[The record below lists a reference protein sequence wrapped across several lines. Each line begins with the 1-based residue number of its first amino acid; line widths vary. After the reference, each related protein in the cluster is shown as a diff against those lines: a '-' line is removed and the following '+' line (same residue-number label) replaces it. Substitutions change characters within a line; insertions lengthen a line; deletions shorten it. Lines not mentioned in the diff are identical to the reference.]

1 MWKNLRFITIRDRNQ
16 RFKFMNIK
24 IYEVGGSI
32 RDRFLGL
39 TNSKDRDFCVVA
51 PTYLDMREYLLSKG
65 AKIYLERPEYFTIRC
80 KLEPYGDC
88 DFVLARK
95 DGYYTDGRRPDKVDF
110 AQDITDDLSRRDF
123 CCNAMAVDVETNQL
137 IDPFN
142 GQNDCRNKVLKC
154 VGNPLDRFKEDSL
167 RVLRAMRFSITKGFT
182 LDIEI
187 HICFILNKDNII
199 DLLGNVSKERI
210 REELY
215 KCFKYDTK
223 ASLEFLDTYKN
234 LKYQILSI
242 DGLWFKP
249 TFEE

>member
-1 MWKNLRFITIRDRNQ
+1 
-16 RFKFMNIK
+16 MNIK

-32 RDRFLGL
+32 RDKFLGL

-80 KLEPYGDC
+80 KLEPFGDC

-95 DGYYTDGRRPDKVDF
+95 DGYYTDGRRPDKVEMVL
-110 AQDITDDLSRRDF
+110 DIKEELCRRDF
-123 CCNAMAVDVETNQL
+123 CCNAMAIDCENSEL
-137 IDPFN
+137 IDPF
-142 GQNDCRNKVLKC
+142 GGENDCYARILSC
-154 VGNPLDRFKEDSL
+154 VGVPFERFKEDGL
-167 RVLRAMRFSITKGFT
+167 RILRAMRFVITKDFT
-182 LDIEI
+182 LDANI
-187 HICFILNKDNII
+187 HSIFKSNERSIF
-199 DLLGNVSKERI
+199 DLLDNVSKERI

-215 KCFKYDTK
+215 KCFKFNTK
-223 ASLEFLDTYKN
+223 QSLYFLDQYPA
-234 LKYQILSI
+234 LKRKILWT

>member
-1 MWKNLRFITIRDRNQ
+1 
-16 RFKFMNIK
+16 MNIK

-51 PTYLDMREYLLSKG
+51 STFFDMREYLLSKG

-110 AQDITDDLSRRDF
+110 AQDIVEDLNRRDF
-123 CCNAMAVDVETNQL
+123 SINAMAIDYESGEL
-137 IDPFN
+137 IDPF
-142 GQNDCRNKVLKC
+142 GGENDCYARILSC
-154 VGNPLDRFKEDSL
+154 VGNPIDRFKEDGL
-167 RVLRAMRFSITKGFT
+167 RILRAMRFVITKDFT
-182 LDIEI
+182 LDNKI
-187 HICFILNKDNII
+187 HTVFHLNQESIF
-199 DLLGNVSKERI
+199 DLLDNVSKERV

-215 KCFKYDTK
+215 KCFKFNTK
-223 ASLEFLDTYKN
+223 QSLYFLDQYPA
-234 LKYQILSI
+234 LKHKILWT